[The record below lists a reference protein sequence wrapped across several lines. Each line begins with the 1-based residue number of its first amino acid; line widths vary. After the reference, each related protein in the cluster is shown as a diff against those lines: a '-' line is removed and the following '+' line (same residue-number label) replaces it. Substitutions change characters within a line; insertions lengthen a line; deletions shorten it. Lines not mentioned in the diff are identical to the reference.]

1 MSQEFDL
8 YMHEQIVE
16 QNKRFRV
23 DLEHYKGTITAQ
35 SDKIKQLKDD
45 NELLYIE
52 GQNLKEKVK
61 VLEKQ
66 VSDLSALIPT
76 KPL

>member
-1 MSQEFDL
+1 MSEFDL
-8 YMHEQIVE
+8 FHIEQLVE

-23 DLEHYKGTITAQ
+23 DLEHYKGTISAQ
-35 SDKIKQLKDD
+35 ADKIKQLKTD

-52 GQNLKEKVK
+52 GQNLKERIKI
-61 VLEKQ
+61 LEKQ
-66 VSDLSALIPT
+66 ISDLSALVQS